1 MNHLYHKLTH
11 FTFDYQILLQGMLI
25 TLKCEI
31 SFIKI
36 ENKYIKLNKIYQK
49 CKYIFISNLN
59 LNVRSIR
66 IFESPIIP
74 YQIWTTSFPR
84 PHSIEN
90 NTLYARIRIN
100 NVRHRYIE
108 TINFTGFPLTADSIM
123 MRGL

>member
-36 ENKYIKLNKIYQK
+36 ENKYIKLNKIYRE

-66 IFESPIIP
+66 TFESPIIP
-74 YQIWTTSFPR
+74 YQI
-84 PHSIEN
+84 
-90 NTLYARIRIN
+90 
-100 NVRHRYIE
+100 
-108 TINFTGFPLTADSIM
+108 
-123 MRGL
+123 